1 MLYGLWG
8 KLTQNNFTVW
18 FILNLTETREKGPIS
33 FFICFELYQ
42 YGWKRKISTK
52 NKKGN
57 VQLKKD
63 TVDFINAIS
72 SGVVKYS
79 KS

>member
-1 MLYGLWG
+1 M
-8 KLTQNNFTVW
+8 
-18 FILNLTETREKGPIS
+18 S

-72 SGVVKYS
+72 FGVVKYS

>member
-1 MLYGLWG
+1 MG
-8 KLTQNNFTVW
+8 
-18 FILNLTETREKGPIS
+18 

-79 KS
+79 KP